1 MLTSSQDTT
10 VPRHIHPIPAPSHA
24 RPHITPGHSRRAGI
38 TLKSAR
44 FLRDAR
50 SRGQDIVAPRTRQHA
65 DPMWTSRH
73 VQPEPS
79 GAEAETWLPESHPDE
94 EGTGAVDEEVEEGQ
108 VEFESLGIVQNI
120 DDVALVV
127 EACGMAAYIMG
138 DGSALD
144 NKRDEDLPA
153 QCQCQDN
160 SLRSSESYF
169 DQSCYA

>member
-1 MLTSSQDTT
+1 
-10 VPRHIHPIPAPSHA
+10 
-24 RPHITPGHSRRAGI
+24 
-38 TLKSAR
+38 
-44 FLRDAR
+44 
-50 SRGQDIVAPRTRQHA
+50 
-65 DPMWTSRH
+65 MWTSRH

-127 EACGMAAYIMG
+127 EACGMAVYIMG
-138 DGSALD
+138 DGEALD